1 MATSERRVDRGTRI
15 GMRILRSIGDDFRE
29 ARVAA
34 GLSQESVSNA
44 AQLSRAHYSR
54 IERGQ
59 IAKLSLF
66 EAARIANVLG
76 LDLSVR
82 LYPGAEPVRDGA
94 QVRRLAM
101 LLREVGPPLR
111 YRTEVPLPNVAGR
124 FEQRAWDAVIS
135 GGGGRTAVEVEMRVR
150 DAQAL
155 ERRLSLKRRDDP
167 TEGFLLVL
175 ADSAATRRVL
185 ADNPELFADLP
196 RLRRATV
203 LAAVRVGQHPP
214 TGLVRL

>member
-1 MATSERRVDRGTRI
+1 
-15 GMRILRSIGDDFRE
+15 MRILRSVGDDFRE

-34 GLSQESVSNA
+34 GLSQQSVADA

-59 IAKLSLF
+59 IAKLSLL

-94 QVRRLAM
+94 QVGHLAM

-124 FEQRAWDAVIS
+124 FEQRAWDAVIF

-175 ADSAATRRVL
+175 ANSAATRFVL
-185 ADNPELFADLP
+185 ADNPELFPELP

-203 LAAVRVGQHPP
+203 LAAVRLGHHPP

>member
-1 MATSERRVDRGTRI
+1 MATTERRVDRGTRL
-15 GMRILRSIGDDFRE
+15 GLRLLRSVGDDFRE

-34 GLSQESVSNA
+34 GLSQESVANA
-44 AQLSRAHYSR
+44 ALLSRAHYSR

-59 IAKLSLF
+59 IANLSIL

-82 LYPGAEPVRDGA
+82 LYPGAEPMRDGA

-101 LLREVGPPLR
+101 LLGEVGPPLR
-111 YRTEVPLPNVAGR
+111 YRTEVALPNVAGR

-135 GGGGRTAVEVEMRVR
+135 GRGARTVVEVEMRVR

-167 TEGFLLVL
+167 TDGFLLVL
-175 ADSAATRRVL
+175 ADTTTNRLVL
-185 ADNPELFADLP
+185 AENPGLFSDLP

-203 LAAVRVGQHPP
+203 LAAVRAGRHPP
-214 TGLVRL
+214 TGIVRV